1 MKKRKIIIDC
11 DPGHDDAIALLVA
24 LASPQLDVKAITT
37 VAGNSYI
44 GSTTENALKI
54 LELINRIDVPVA
66 KGASTPIIN
75 KLDVGKSIH
84 GESGMDG
91 PYLPKPKL
99 KPSELSAYQMMAKVL
114 EESDEE
120 VVIATLGPMTNLA
133 IFVQTYP
140 HLISKIKYVSIMG
153 GGLYE
158 GNWSPIGEFNLWSD
172 PEAVKMVINT
182 GLDVRFYG
190 LDVTHQAQ
198 IHPDEFHM
206 FSNKGKVSQFVKEL
220 LDFFAISYVGD
231 RGLPGC
237 PMHDS
242 CAIMGII
249 NPEIFKYEKA
259 SIEMD
264 LNGLITRGSLI
275 VDRRAD
281 ERKFGSIN
289 GRIYLHTEREKVRDL
304 IINVCQILDGEVVS
318 K

>member
-1 MKKRKIIIDC
+1 MNKIPIIIDC

-37 VAGNSYI
+37 VAGNSFI
-44 GSTTENALKI
+44 ESTTDNALKI
-54 LELINRIDVPVA
+54 LELINRGDVPVA
-66 KGASTPIIN
+66 KGASSPIIN

-99 KPSELSAYQMMAKVL
+99 KASDLSAYQMMAKVL
-114 EESDEE
+114 EESDEQ
-120 VVIATLGPMTNLA
+120 VVVATLGPMTNLA

-140 HLISKIKYVSIMG
+140 HLVDKIKYVSIMG

-198 IHPDEFHM
+198 IHPDEFQL
-206 FSNKGKVSQFVKEL
+206 FTNKGKVSQFVKEL

-242 CAIMGII
+242 CAIMGIT
-249 NPEIFKYEKA
+249 NPDIFEYEEA

-281 ERKFGSIN
+281 ERKFGKVN
-289 GRIYLHTEREKVRDL
+289 GRIYLKTDREKVRDL
-304 IINVCQILDGEVVS
+304 IVNVCEIHDSKAVEV
-318 K
+318 